1 MNEKDTQL
9 DPVFE
14 KMQEDSKKDKELCE
28 PVLQKV
34 LDVLSDELNADSEFK
49 IRHGFTVVGK
59 ALVYLAQAMCQ
70 SEEHFNTEI
79 SAAQHLAIDR
89 MIAATMPKIEDGKIV
104 EEGYDLENLS
114 IRRIMMALGCGV
126 DYVLWRTDMSNY
138 QKERQALEAEEKI
151 KQQSEAATN
160 EVATENENKAE

>member
-9 DPVFE
+9 DPVFV
-14 KMQEDSKKDKELCE
+14 KMQEDSQKDKELCE

-34 LDVLSDELNADSEFK
+34 LDILSDELNADSEFK

-138 QKERQALEAEEKI
+138 QKEREALEAKEK
-151 KQQSEAATN
+151 QTEAATTN
-160 EVATENENKAE
+160 EVATKNENKAE